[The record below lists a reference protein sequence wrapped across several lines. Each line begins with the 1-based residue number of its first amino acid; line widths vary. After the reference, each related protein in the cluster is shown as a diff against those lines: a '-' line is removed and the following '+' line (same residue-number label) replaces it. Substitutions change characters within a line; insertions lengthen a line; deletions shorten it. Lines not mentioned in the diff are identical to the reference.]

1 MPSNC
6 KDILYIVFHF
16 RVLNSVGV
24 GLKPMPQMSSFFQS
38 VGDMNCT
45 CE

>member
-6 KDILYIVFHF
+6 KDILYMVFHF
-16 RVLNSVGV
+16 HVLNSVSV
-24 GLKPMPQMSSFFQS
+24 GLKQMASFFQS